1 LLIDAADEN
10 KIPYQLETGLPGST
24 DAARILLSREGVPSG
39 VISVPTRYIHSATSL
54 LSLEDTENVVKLLVA
69 AIRKIPK
76 SL

>member
-1 LLIDAADEN
+1 
-10 KIPYQLETGLPGST
+10 
-24 DAARILLSREGVPSG
+24 VPSG